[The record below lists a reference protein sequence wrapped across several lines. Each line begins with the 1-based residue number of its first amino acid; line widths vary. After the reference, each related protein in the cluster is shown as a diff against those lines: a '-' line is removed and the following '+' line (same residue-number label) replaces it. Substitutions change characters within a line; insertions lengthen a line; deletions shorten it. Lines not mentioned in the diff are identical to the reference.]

1 MAVSWSSAIRIS
13 LLVLLVAAIVAAFF
27 TLPVQKILNDFLVWI
42 KQNVGPWGPVV
53 LAVAYIP
60 LTILAVP
67 ASILSLG
74 GGYLFGLLIG
84 FFADSIGSTLGSVA
98 AFLLGRTLG
107 RSYVVSKLNDYP
119 EFQAVAA
126 AIQKSGFKIVLLLR
140 LAPLLPFSMLN
151 YFLAVMPIG
160 IREYTMASWLGM
172 MPITLALVYVGTTF
186 KDLADVTHRW
196 NEVSSTHWV
205 LMVTG
210 LAISAILM
218 ICVTRET
225 HAYLDKALVENT
237 VVENI
242 LIITTPPSS
251 PPPPPPVSLE
261 SPLHLQQPLMIKMDT
276 SNVDHVK

>member
-13 LLVLLVAAIVAAFF
+13 LLVLLVAAVVAAFF
-27 TLPVQKILNDFLVWI
+27 TLPVQKVTHISPCSFVTNLDFLHILNDFLVWI
-42 KQNVGPWGPVV
+42 TQNVGPWGPVV

-67 ASILSLG
+67 ASILS
-74 GGYLFGLLIG
+74 
-84 FFADSIGSTLGSVA
+84 
-98 AFLLGRTLG
+98 
-107 RSYVVSKLNDYP
+107 
-119 EFQAVAA
+119 
-126 AIQKSGFKIVLLLR
+126 
-140 LAPLLPFSMLN
+140 
-151 YFLAVMPIG
+151 
-160 IREYTMASWLGM
+160 
-172 MPITLALVYVGTTF
+172 PITLALVYVGTTF

-218 ICVTRET
+218 VCVTRET
-225 HAYLDKALVENT
+225 HAYLDKAMVENT

-242 LIITTPPSS
+242 LTITTPPSS
-251 PPPPPPVSLE
+251 PPPPPPVSPE

-276 SNVDHVK
+276 SNVDRVK

>member
-13 LLVLLVAAIVAAFF
+13 LLVLLVAAVVAAFF

-67 ASILSLG
+67 ASILS
-74 GGYLFGLLIG
+74 
-84 FFADSIGSTLGSVA
+84 
-98 AFLLGRTLG
+98 
-107 RSYVVSKLNDYP
+107 
-119 EFQAVAA
+119 
-126 AIQKSGFKIVLLLR
+126 
-140 LAPLLPFSMLN
+140 
-151 YFLAVMPIG
+151 
-160 IREYTMASWLGM
+160 
-172 MPITLALVYVGTTF
+172 PITLALVYVGTTF

-218 ICVTRET
+218 VCVTRET

-251 PPPPPPVSLE
+251 PPPPPPVSPE

-276 SNVDHVK
+276 SNVDRVK

>member
-13 LLVLLVAAIVAAFF
+13 LLVLLVAAVVAAFF

-67 ASILSLG
+67 ASILS
-74 GGYLFGLLIG
+74 
-84 FFADSIGSTLGSVA
+84 V
-98 AFLLGRTLG
+98 LLGQASFKAVVTWFN
-107 RSYVVSKLNDYP
+107 SYPHKLRDWSDVSLVP
-119 EFQAVAA
+119 
-126 AIQKSGFKIVLLLR
+126 S
-140 LAPLLPFSMLN
+140 SS
-151 YFLAVMPIG
+151 
-160 IREYTMASWLGM
+160 SWTGQSAQ
-172 MPITLALVYVGTTF
+172 PITLALVYVGTTF

-218 ICVTRET
+218 VCVTRET

-251 PPPPPPVSLE
+251 PPPPPPVSPE

-276 SNVDHVK
+276 SNVDRVK

>member
-13 LLVLLVAAIVAAFF
+13 LLVLLVAAVVAAFF
-27 TLPVQKILNDFLVWI
+27 TLPVEKILNDFLVWI

-84 FFADSIGSTLGSVA
+84 FLADSIGSTLGSVA
-98 AFLLGRTLG
+98 AFLLGRTLV
-107 RSYVVSKLNDYP
+107 RPYVVSKLNDYP
-119 EFQAVAA
+119 EFQAVVV
-126 AIQKSGFKIVLLLR
+126 AIQRSGFKIVLLLR

-160 IREYTMASWLGM
+160 IGEYTMASWLGM
-172 MPITLALVYVGTTF
+172 MPITLALVYVGTTL

-210 LAISAILM
+210 LAISG
-218 ICVTRET
+218 
-225 HAYLDKALVENT
+225 KK
-237 VVENI
+237 
-242 LIITTPPSS
+242 
-251 PPPPPPVSLE
+251 
-261 SPLHLQQPLMIKMDT
+261 PLMHRLSWHLYLTLLWNSKICLSKEG
-276 SNVDHVK
+276 SK

>member
-13 LLVLLVAAIVAAFF
+13 LLVLLVAAVVAAFF

-107 RSYVVSKLNDYP
+107 RPYVVSKLNDYP

-126 AIQKSGFKIVLLLR
+126 AIQRSGFKIVLLLR

-160 IREYTMASWLGM
+160 IGEYTMASWLGM

-218 ICVTRET
+218 VCVTRET

-237 VVENI
+237 ENI

-251 PPPPPPVSLE
+251 PPPPLPVSPE

-276 SNVDHVK
+276 SNVDRVK